1 MGAGSLAGRA
11 VTHGTLCSP
20 ASWPAKP
27 ADITSTNSAARP
39 VCHWELLAPDP
50 PLPLL
55 DFSYHTSSRKPSIPA
70 FTKLPDFTELHSRA
84 KHARSPG
91 KGWDAG
97 IFSMNEDK
105 CFVIALVHKRS
116 LLPIPLWVAACFR
129 TCRTR
134 LESLA
139 LLAVKHRV
147 TLQGLQLKRKP
158 QRLQVWKCT
167 VCTTAGQSL
176 EKSSE
181 KSQPSKGFEG

>member
-11 VTHGTLCSP
+11 VTHGNLWSP
-20 ASWPAKP
+20 GSWPAKP
-27 ADITSTNSAARP
+27 TSMKSAARP
-39 VCHWELLAPDP
+39 ACHWEPLTPDP

-55 DFSYHTSSRKPSIPA
+55 DFSHHTSSRKPSIPA
-70 FTKLPDFTELHSRA
+70 FTKLPDFTKRHSRA
-84 KHARSPG
+84 KCAGSPG

-97 IFSMNEDK
+97 IFSVNEDK
-105 CFVIALVHKRS
+105 CFVIALVHNGS
-116 LLPIPLWVAACFR
+116 LLPIPPWVAACFR

-158 QRLQVWKCT
+158 QRLQVWKRT